1 MFLQDYIGN
10 TPLVTLQ
17 RLGRETGNRISVKL
31 EGNNPAGSVKDRPAF
46 SMIDRAEARGE
57 IHPGDVL
64 VEATSGNTG
73 IALAMVA
80 AMRGYRMILIMPDN
94 MSHERL
100 TTMRAYGAEIILVTQ
115 ELSDIASFAKN
126 KISGG
131 PVLDDNGFLVGIIS
145 EADCMKQI
153 SESRYFNQPILDKSV
168 ERFMTKNV
176 ETIPHDMTI
185 FDAAG
190 IFDRHNRRR
199 LPVMKDGILVGQI
212 SRKDIVVAALKL
224 SGANWK

>member
-1 MFLQDYIGN
+1 MGIKSFQGARAKVDTRKDSSSPILVSDYM
-10 TPLVTLQ
+10 TKKLVTFSPKQ
-17 RLGRETGNRISVKL
+17 SIL
-31 EGNNPAGSVKDRPAF
+31 EV
-46 SMIDRAEARGE
+46 MEA
-57 IHPGDVL
+57 
-64 VEATSGNTG
+64 
-73 IALAMVA
+73 
-80 AMRGYRMILIMPDN
+80 
-94 MSHERL
+94 
-100 TTMRAYGAEIILVTQ
+100 
-115 ELSDIASFAKN
+115 FAKY

-131 PVLDDNGFLVGIIS
+131 PVLDDNGFLVGIVS

-190 IFDRHNRRR
+190 VFDRHNRRR
-199 LPVMKDGILVGQI
+199 LPVMRDGILVGQI

>member
-1 MFLQDYIGN
+1 MGIKSFQGARAKTDTRKEAKLPILVSDYM
-10 TPLVTLQ
+10 TKKLVTFAPKQ
-17 RLGRETGNRISVKL
+17 SIL
-31 EGNNPAGSVKDRPAF
+31 EV
-46 SMIDRAEARGE
+46 MEA
-57 IHPGDVL
+57 
-64 VEATSGNTG
+64 
-73 IALAMVA
+73 
-80 AMRGYRMILIMPDN
+80 
-94 MSHERL
+94 
-100 TTMRAYGAEIILVTQ
+100 
-115 ELSDIASFAKN
+115 FAKY

-131 PVLDDNGFLVGIIS
+131 PVLDGNGFLVGIVS

-190 IFDRHNRRR
+190 VFDRHNRRR
-199 LPVMKDGILVGQI
+199 LPVMRDGLLVGQI